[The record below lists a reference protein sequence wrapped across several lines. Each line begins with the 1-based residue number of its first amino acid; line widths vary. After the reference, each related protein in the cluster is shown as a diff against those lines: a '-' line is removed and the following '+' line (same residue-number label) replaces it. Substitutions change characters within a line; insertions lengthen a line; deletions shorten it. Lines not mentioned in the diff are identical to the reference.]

1 MASLTRKQLVWIG
14 CGSGAAYGV
23 AARAIFGLK
32 STGSVFAVMS
42 ASFVIGVPIALGFIT
57 VWFGEYREKYG
68 WARRVLLPWLPTL
81 VCIACCLALAWEG
94 LICVTLWLPLAL
106 VLSSLGGILA
116 SLLRLAIPSNRA
128 KTYCIA
134 LAALAPFAAAP
145 IESLRKASNEI
156 RTVQTSII
164 ISASP
169 ATVWREIRSVPRIAE
184 AEQHFDLGHL
194 IGFPRPIEA
203 VLVGEGVGAVRYA
216 RFQGDV
222 LFVEKVTEWRPNE
235 RLSFAIHANP
245 GSIPPTTF
253 DEHVTIGGAYF
264 DVLRGTYWI
273 ETLGGGE
280 IRLHL
285 SSEQRLSTGFNF
297 YSHLWTEA
305 LMADIQDYILVII
318 KHRCETARPVT
329 SSGTK
334 CFQFAS
340 ESKVRNPAAMA
351 CSLH

>member
-1 MASLTRKQLVWIG
+1 MAPDSCVH
-14 CGSGAAYGV
+14 C
-23 AARAIFGLK
+23 
-32 STGSVFAVMS
+32 
-42 ASFVIGVPIALGFIT
+42 
-57 VWFGEYREKYG
+57 
-68 WARRVLLPWLPTL
+68 LLPGDWPG
-81 VCIACCLALAWEG
+81 EG

-116 SLLRLAIPSNRA
+116 SLLRPGHSFESGEDLLHRA
-128 KTYCIA
+128 CRA
-134 LAALAPFAAAP
+134 QRPFAAAP

-340 ESKVRNPAAMA
+340 E
-351 CSLH
+351 